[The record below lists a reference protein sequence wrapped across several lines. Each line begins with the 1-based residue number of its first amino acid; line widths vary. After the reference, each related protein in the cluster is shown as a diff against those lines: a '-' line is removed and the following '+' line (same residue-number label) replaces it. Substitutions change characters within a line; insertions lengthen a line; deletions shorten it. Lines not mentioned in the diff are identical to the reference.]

1 MSRRPGSALRRLV
14 MPETPVGPLTL
25 LASEHGLREIRF
37 GAPEE
42 SEPGSSV
49 EAEAVAAVAAE
60 AREARKDADDA
71 PRAHLEAARARL
83 AWMLAPLPPR
93 AEQGSDPLAPRSSSA
108 ASEPPFPALDL
119 GGGTAFQRSVW
130 EALLEIPRGQLRSY
144 GELTAGLG
152 RGSPRAVGQAVG
164 ANPLPVLVP
173 CHRVVASDG
182 RLGGYSGGLDR
193 KVRLLEIE
201 GFRPSG
207 PRFEARFEARFE
219 GHFEARFEARFEGR
233 FEGSADLPQTIAPE
247 AP

>member
-1 MSRRPGSALRRLV
+1 
-14 MPETPVGPLTL
+14 MPESPVGPLTL

-37 GAPEE
+37 GAPEG
-42 SEPGSSV
+42 SDPGSSV
-49 EAEAVAAVAAE
+49 EAE

-93 AEQGSDPLAPRSSSA
+93 AEQGSGALAPRSLSA
-108 ASEPPFPALDL
+108 AFEPRFPALDL
-119 GGGTAFQRSVW
+119 GRGTAFQRSVW
-130 EALLEIPRGQLRSY
+130 QALLEIPRGQLRSY

-207 PRFEARFEARFE
+207 PRFEARFE
-219 GHFEARFEARFEGR
+219 GR
-233 FEGSADLPQTIAPE
+233 ADLPQTIAPE
-247 AP
+247 AR

>member
-1 MSRRPGSALRRLV
+1 MSRRPGGALRRLV

-37 GAPEE
+37 GAPE
-42 SEPGSSV
+42 GSNFGASV
-49 EAEAVAAVAAE
+49 EAEASE
-60 AREARKDADDA
+60 AREAREARKAGKDADDA

-93 AEQGSDPLAPRSSSA
+93 AEHGSDPLAPRSSSA
-108 ASEPPFPALDL
+108 AFEPRFPALDL

-130 EALLEIPRGQLRSY
+130 EALLEIPRGELRSY

-207 PRFEARFEARFE
+207 PRFEARFE
-219 GHFEARFEARFEGR
+219 GRFEGR
-233 FEGSADLPQTIAPE
+233 ADLPQTIAPE
-247 AP
+247 AR